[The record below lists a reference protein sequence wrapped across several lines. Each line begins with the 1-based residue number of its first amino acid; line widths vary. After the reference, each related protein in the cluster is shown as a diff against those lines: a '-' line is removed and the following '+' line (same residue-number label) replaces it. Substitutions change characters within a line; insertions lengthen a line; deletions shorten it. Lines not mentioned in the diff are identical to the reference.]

1 LHLTGAFFV
10 TGIGTDV
17 GKTVVSAILS
27 EALEAYYWKPIQS
40 GDLDNSDSNKIEK
53 WTDKVKILQ
62 EKYRLNNPLSP
73 HTSARMDGV
82 NISTEIE
89 APNVTPLIVEGAG
102 GILVP
107 INDDGETVFDLMKQ
121 LNLPVIVVI
130 KHYLG
135 SINHTLLTLEYL
147 QSNGI
152 TIAGLVV
159 TGNRHEESE
168 RIIKTKTGL
177 SVTIHVPFS
186 ENVNKDF
193 ITQQAKLNKI
203 NINQWLLG

>member
-1 LHLTGAFFV
+1 MHLAGAFFV

-40 GDLDNSDSNKIEK
+40 GDLDNSDSNKIER
-53 WTDKVKILQ
+53 WTDNVKILQ
-62 EKYRLNNPLSP
+62 EKYKLNNPLSP
-73 HTSARMDGV
+73 HTSARMDGIV
-82 NISTEIE
+82 ISSEIE
-89 APNVTPLIVEGAG
+89 IPNITPLVIEGAG

-107 INDDGETVFDLMKQ
+107 INDEGTTVFDLIKT
-121 LNLPVIVVI
+121 LNVPVIVVV

-135 SINHTLLTLEYL
+135 SINHTLLTLDYL
-147 QSNGI
+147 KSNDI

-159 TGNRHEESE
+159 TGERHEESE
-168 RIIKTKTGL
+168 KIIKTKTGL
-177 SVTIHVPFS
+177 EVAIHIPFS
-186 ENVNKDF
+186 ENINKDF
-193 ITQQAKLNKI
+193 IIKQAKLNKE